1 MIITDY
7 PHITTALPFA
17 GEKGET
23 MSDYICKVMIGIL
36 MICIGATKEKPKWFM
51 VTMLICGGVNLG
63 VGLHEIVTLLVTN

>member
-1 MIITDY
+1 
-7 PHITTALPFA
+7 
-17 GEKGET
+17 